1 MWKREEG
8 NLKRQYCKNIRRLLG
23 IFLFLTLLAPSH
35 VMAFSSKNAE
45 IRSTKLIRIET
56 RPGIK
61 QEFILIKPDNPVA
74 SVILFAGGHG
84 IIKLTSFLGMPSV
97 GWGEN
102 IFVVRTRKDFAKR
115 GFMVALVDA
124 PSDKQSGGSGPIG
137 LNTITKDNDIFRAS
151 IEHAQDIKAVASYL
165 HNEARIPVWLVG
177 TSWGTLSAAN
187 GAIRVR
193 DEIKGLILTS
203 TMTRSDAK
211 SPMCNRYPNFII
223 SLELDKITI
232 PTLIVSHKEDKCFAT
247 PAEGAQRIQEALLNS
262 PKVEVKY
269 FTGGLPPREDTCQ
282 GLSAHGFYGIED
294 QVLGAIADFIKSN
307 SE

>member
-1 MWKREEG
+1 MKR
-8 NLKRQYCKNIRRLLG
+8 KYCKHIKRLLP
-23 IFLFLTLLAPSH
+23 IILFLTLLASSH
-35 VMAFSSKNAE
+35 VMGSSSKNAE

-61 QEFILIKPDNPVA
+61 QNFILIKPDNPVA

-84 IIKLTSFLGMPSV
+84 IIKLTSLLGIPSV

-102 IFVVRTRKDFAKR
+102 IFVVRTRKDFAKH

-124 PSDKQSGGSGPIG
+124 PSDKQSGGPGPIG

-151 IEHAQDIKAVASYL
+151 VEHAQDIKAVASYL
-165 HNEARIPVWLVG
+165 NNEARKPVWLVG

-187 GAIRVR
+187 AATRVR

-211 SPMCNRYPNFII
+211 SPTYNRYPNFII
-223 SLELDKITI
+223 NLELDKITV

-247 PAEGAQRIQEALLNS
+247 PPDGAQRIQEALINS
-262 PKVEVKY
+262 SKVEVKY
-269 FTGGLPPREDTCQ
+269 FTGGVPPREDNCQ